1 MYVNGS
7 IAADRYS
14 SITRCGPVI
23 FFTSAGDNITATEAE
38 QEKGERDQE
47 NGSDLFLILLVV
59 VCREALIFL
68 TKRGYDDE
76 MMSPRS
82 GPLGRGDK
90 GTTLHPDVIFVVGS
104 AREYVSRFSCG
115 VER

>member
-14 SITRCGPVI
+14 SITRCGHVI
-23 FFTSAGDNITATEAE
+23 FFTSSGDNITVTKAE

-59 VCREALIFL
+59 V
-68 TKRGYDDE
+68 
-76 MMSPRS
+76 S
-82 GPLGRGDK
+82 
-90 GTTLHPDVIFVVGS
+90 
-104 AREYVSRFSCG
+104 
-115 VER
+115 